1 MIFDFVAFAACWLR
15 APTRVGAVTPSGA
28 ALAKAMAAQVDPQ
41 RPGHVVELGG
51 GTGAVTAAL
60 LEHGVARAKL
70 VVVERDPL
78 FCRLL
83 RQRFPGLL
91 ILNEDA
97 SEVARVLAGHG
108 IHEVSAVVSS
118 LPLLSLGP
126 SLQAKL
132 LRRNLDLIGSAG
144 GLTQFTYGLGSPIR
158 SGVLQESGM
167 SGQPVARV
175 WRNLPPATVWQYSHR
190 GQQPSFGL

>member
-1 MIFDFVAFAACWLR
+1 MNFDFVAFAACWLR
-15 APTRVGAVTPSGA
+15 APTHVGAVTPSGA

-41 RPGHVVELGG
+41 RPGHVIELGG

-60 LEHGVARAKL
+60 LERGVARSRL

-91 ILNEDA
+91 ILKEDA

-126 SLQAKL
+126 SVQAKL
-132 LRRNLDLIGSAG
+132 LKRNLDLIGSAG

-158 SGVLQESGM
+158 SGVLEESGM

-175 WRNLPPATVWQYSHR
+175 WRNLPPATVWQYSHC
-190 GQQPSFGL
+190 GQEQGAGL